1 MTASSIDHQFETSA
15 EEKPSY
21 RSVAKHRP
29 VQVVALSQ
37 FLSQMARQTIAYGI
51 MVFLAAAGAS
61 SSSVAGKRA
70 TYLAALLFGL
80 HGRAGGRFPA
90 EAPDPHGGFF
100 HPGGDL
106 FRHAVFFW
114 HHVGALLQLIFLT
127 SAIGQ
132 IIIPGMQSIVAI
144 VATPAELATASAL
157 IKSIIGSVGSA
168 TVLRSRRQR

>member
-1 MTASSIDHQFETSA
+1 
-15 EEKPSY
+15 
-21 RSVAKHRP
+21 
-29 VQVVALSQ
+29 VQVVALSL

-100 HPGGDL
+100 HPGGAL
-106 FRHAVFFW
+106 FRHAVFIGTMW
-114 HHVGALLQLIFLT
+114 ALLLLIFLT

-157 IKSIIGSVGSA
+157 ININHGSVGSA